1 MDLRPEEVKN
11 KGGLEASEKWE
22 TPDAVF
28 CILPVHNRLDK
39 QLCYIFHSVQMYGI
53 NGYSNVS
60 LMVVSVGI
68 MSVSWLCP
76 RGTIMSV

>member
-1 MDLRPEEVKN
+1 MKN
-11 KGGLEASEKWE
+11 KSGLEASEKWE

-53 NGYSNVS
+53 NGNSNVS
-60 LMVVSVGI
+60 LMVVSYRNNNVNLLA
-68 MSVSWLCP
+68 VSSGSHNVSLM
-76 RGTIMSV
+76 TL